1 MPFQKGQSGNPGG
14 RPKEEAEVVALAR
27 ANSVMALER
36 LVHWARHDDPKASIQ
51 AANSILDRAFGKP
64 KQGVEH
70 TGAEGGDLIL
80 KILTGVPRSDG

>member
-27 ANSVMALER
+27 ENSVMALQA
-36 LVHWARHDDPKASIQ
+36 LVRFAQSDDHKAAIP
-51 AANSILDRAFGKP
+51 AANAIFDRALGKP

-70 TGAEGGDLIL
+70 TGSEGGDLIL
-80 KILTGVPRSDG
+80 KILTGVPRQDG